1 MSCSP
6 NFVSLVS
13 EGSVRGY
20 PRYQEVSDVTYLLA
34 LIAVVAV
41 AVLCWKAFG
50 PEKSAGPTTPST
62 RSPQR
67 KHISPQRKHIKGP
80 DDDPEFLWRLSRQH
94 RDGDSGSTGR

>member
-1 MSCSP
+1 M
-6 NFVSLVS
+6 
-13 EGSVRGY
+13 
-20 PRYQEVSDVTYLLA
+20 TYLLA

-50 PEKSAGPTTPST
+50 PERGAGPSATPS

-67 KHISPQRKHIKGP
+67 KRVVGP

-94 RDGDSGSTGR
+94 RNGDSDSPER

>member
-1 MSCSP
+1 M
-6 NFVSLVS
+6 
-13 EGSVRGY
+13 
-20 PRYQEVSDVTYLLA
+20 TYLLA

-50 PEKSAGPTTPST
+50 PEKSGPSAPST

-67 KHISPQRKHIKGP
+67 KRIMGP

-94 RDGDSGSTGR
+94 RDGDGPTER